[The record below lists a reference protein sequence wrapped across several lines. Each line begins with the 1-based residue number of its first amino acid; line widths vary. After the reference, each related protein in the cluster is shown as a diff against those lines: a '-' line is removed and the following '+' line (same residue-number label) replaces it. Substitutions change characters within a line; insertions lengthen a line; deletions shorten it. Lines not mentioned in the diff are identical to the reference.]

1 MHLEI
6 FCTETEWIKIVE
18 LEYNSGNKIKKWWLV
33 ISLIVIVMW
42 AKNIPGIQPS
52 GGECP
57 TQGEKKKEK
66 FQIAWFLDSFPSCKC
81 LCNKENHVPGSIY
94 YSNQGQTNTDDNRH
108 MKRY

>member
-42 AKNIPGIQPS
+42 AKNITGIQPS

-57 TQGEKKKEK
+57 T
-66 FQIAWFLDSFPSCKC
+66 
-81 LCNKENHVPGSIY
+81 
-94 YSNQGQTNTDDNRH
+94 
-108 MKRY
+108 